1 MQAEFWHKRWRN
13 DQIGFHQSSV
23 DRHLIRHW
31 PALDLARDP
40 SKRARV
46 FVPLCGKSLDMLWL
60 QDQGYPVVGVELSAI
75 ALEAFCM
82 ENGVPARRRVLDRFD
97 VYEATG
103 LQLFRGDFFALT
115 PALLGEVAAVY
126 DRAALISWTEELR
139 VPYVSHLAAL
149 MRSGTPMLL
158 IAMEY
163 PQAQMSGPPFSLPR
177 EKVWRLYSPHFE
189 IRETDRQDILAHEPR
204 LRARGV
210 TELVEVSY
218 QMIRL

>member
-1 MQAEFWHKRWRN
+1 MQPEFWHKRWRN

-23 DRHLIRHW
+23 DRNLVRHW
-31 PALDLARDP
+31 PALDLAQDL
-40 SKRARV
+40 SKRGRV

-60 QDQGYPVVGVELSAI
+60 QDQGHPVVGVELSAI

-97 VYEATG
+97 VYEATD

-149 MRSGTPMLL
+149 VRSGTPMLL

-163 PQAQMSGPPFSLPR
+163 PQAQMSGPPFSIPR
-177 EKVWRLYSPHFE
+177 EEVRRLYSRHFE
-189 IRETDRQDILAHEPR
+189 IREIDRQDILAHEPR

-218 QMIRL
+218 QMVRM

>member
-1 MQAEFWHKRWRN
+1 LQPEFWHKRWRN

-23 DRHLIRHW
+23 DRNLIRHW
-31 PALDLARDP
+31 PSLDIAHDLG
-40 SKRARV
+40 KRGRV

-75 ALEAFCM
+75 ALEAFCV

-103 LQLFRGDFFALT
+103 LQLLRGDFFGLT

-149 MRSGTPMLL
+149 MSSGTPMLL

-163 PQAQMSGPPFSLPR
+163 PQEQMSGPPFSLLR
-177 EKVWRLYSPHFE
+177 EEVWRLYSPHFE
-189 IRETDRQDILAHEPR
+189 IRELDRQDILAHEPR

-218 QMIRL
+218 QMVRL

>member
-1 MQAEFWHKRWRN
+1 LQPEFWHKRWRN
-13 DQIGFHQSSV
+13 DQIGFHQPSV
-23 DRHLIRHW
+23 DRNLIRHW
-31 PALDLARDP
+31 PALDLAHGLD
-40 SKRARV
+40 KGARV

-60 QDQGYPVVGVELSAI
+60 QDQGYPVVGVELSTI

-97 VYEATG
+97 VYEAAN

-115 PALLGEVAAVY
+115 RALLGEVAAVY

-149 MRSGTPMLL
+149 MRPGTPMLL
-158 IAMEY
+158 IALEY
-163 PQAQMSGPPFSLPR
+163 PQAQMSGPPFSVPR
-177 EKVWRLYSPHFE
+177 EEVARLYSRHFE
-189 IRETDRQDILAHEPR
+189 IREIDRQDILAHESR

-210 TELVEVSY
+210 TELVEVCY
-218 QMIRL
+218 QMVRL